1 MPVIEVITREQTDR
15 YPFDGQRFLIGRGE
29 DCHAIIGRD
38 TKVSRHHCEVVLY
51 RGTYILHDLK
61 SRNGTLVVGKPIE
74 AVKLVDTGV
83 FQVGDAI
90 VRFFL
95 TEDSADL
102 TPPGRYPKRSPHAGG
117 DSIEDLLAATQISEP
132 ISGPTQ
138 LADDDDDEPV
148 YDVAVLVDDD
158 EDAPL
163 SMDGVD
169 DAEDAPLKLDDEDED
184 DHDAAAPAKAP
195 KRRPPRFPAK
205 PTQPGQAA
213 RPGLNTDNVGI
224 VNMARIGKDPGFGI
238 ESLALMNAR
247 GKVVHEAGQE
257 LSDATEALSH
267 LQLLTLGAIRCNASD
282 IHLEPKQYDS
292 LVRVR
297 VDGAMIEVCR
307 LDAEQTKRLMSL
319 VKVLCD
325 IDLTRKSIIQEGH
338 FAAAVPDRS
347 IDYRVS
353 FAPAMYGQKMV
364 IRVLDPAL
372 APQQLN
378 DLDMPA
384 EVEEKLRSTS
394 DQSTGMVLVCGPTGS
409 GKTTTLYAVL
419 RNIDASTRNVITIE
433 DPIEY
438 EVDGVTQIP
447 VDTSEGHT
455 FAALL
460 RTCLRQDPD
469 VIVLGEVRDQD
480 TAVTAMQAAT
490 TGHLVLST
498 LHATD
503 TVSTVLRLLDLGV
516 EPYLIASTLNV
527 VLAQRLVRKLCPQCK
542 QATTPSDIERQRLRL
557 AEDDTDTR
565 IYKPVGCPACF
576 ETGYH
581 GRVGVFELLSATDPI
596 RDLILHRPNLVDLR
610 QALAAAG
617 FKTLQDHAIERVLTG
632 TTSIEDA
639 HRMVGLD

>member
-38 TKVSRHHCEVVLY
+38 TKVSRHHCEIVLY

-83 FQVGDAI
+83 FQVGDAY

-95 TEDSADL
+95 TEDSADM
-102 TPPGRYPKRSPHAGG
+102 TAPGRYPRRSPHSGG
-117 DSIEDLLAATQISEP
+117 DSIEDLLAATQVSEP
-132 ISGPTQ
+132 ITGPTQ

-148 YDVAVLVDDD
+148 YDVAVLVEDGDDAPLKMDGIDD

-163 SMDGVD
+163 
-169 DAEDAPLKLDDEDED
+169 KFDDEDDEPT
-184 DHDAAAPAKAP
+184 PAQKTP

-205 PTQPGQAA
+205 RVKPSQAD
-213 RPGLNTDNVGI
+213 RPGLQPGAAGI
-224 VNMARIGKDPGFGI
+224 GSLGRIGKDPGFGI

-247 GKVVHEAGQE
+247 GKVVHEAGEALTDQ
-257 LSDATEALSH
+257 TEALAH

-542 QATTPSDIERQRLRL
+542 QATAPTDVERQRLRL
-557 AEDDTDTR
+557 AEDDTSTQ
-565 IYKPVGCPACF
+565 IYKPVGCDACF
-576 ETGYH
+576 QTGYH

-610 QALAAAG
+610 QALADAG
-617 FKTLQDHAIERVLTG
+617 FKTLQDHAIKRVLTG